1 MKKGDLVR
9 HLRTGK
15 IGVVTDTS
23 TGMIIVSCYPSNQ
36 VFNKDEWEVLNES
49 R

>member
-9 HLRTGK
+9 HQQTGK
-15 IGVVTDTS
+15 IGVVIGVL
-23 TGMIIVSCYPSNQ
+23 TGMVRVSCYPSNQ
-36 VFNKDEWEVLNES
+36 CFQEEEWEVLNEE

>member
-15 IGVVTDTS
+15 IGVVTDLYG
-23 TGMIIVSCYPSNQ
+23 GMVSVSCYPSNQ